1 MHQSQQHDEE
11 GVTMDGFPTKIL
23 AATDGSEHAVL
34 ATHAA
39 TDLSLRAGAELH
51 VVHVWQEP
59 RFAMTLPAV
68 ATGEYARMRERWE
81 QEARELLEG
90 QANRMRDAGASVAG
104 TYLRKGRPAEEVVGL
119 SEELV
124 ADLVVVGSRG
134 LGEAKRLVTG
144 SVSEGIVQLA
154 SRPTL
159 IVRGGEGV
167 WPPKDVVVGDDGSQE
182 AARSGKLA
190 VQVGKL
196 LEAPVLL
203 VSVYPTRLVY
213 PPVAAPVMHMSEE
226 LLSKGEDALKKRAAE
241 LERVSGDRPETKVA
255 TGDTAAVIQEIAG
268 EGAQPALVAV
278 GSRGLGAVR
287 RFALGSVSTDV
298 LRSVEGPVLV
308 VPSAE
313 A

>member
-1 MHQSQQHDEE
+1 
-11 GVTMDGFPTKIL
+11 
-23 AATDGSEHAVL
+23 
-34 ATHAA
+34 
-39 TDLSLRAGAELH
+39 
-51 VVHVWQEP
+51 
-59 RFAMTLPAV
+59 
-68 ATGEYARMRERWE
+68 
-81 QEARELLEG
+81 
-90 QANRMRDAGASVAG
+90 MRDAGASVAG

-213 PPVAAPVMHMSEE
+213 SPVAAPVMHMSEE